1 MDAQLSFIIQK
12 LKQFDVWDHSSYYYL
27 KYKSAQSHLESHIN
41 PINQLL
47 IHINEADDL
56 INLSQTLDDYSAIP
70 SIITNVESIEISI
83 QNYKNH
89 FNFTNTHDYAN
100 VFLEIES
107 TDLDWGDEVL
117 QKYIQWAEM
126 QSFEID
132 LIKSFVFPYR
142 NVVLPEI
149 SSFPTALIKISGS
162 FAYGLLKNNNKT
174 HKKISTDISAEIRI
188 YPEVFYNTS
197 SILPDNLH
205 IDTARSGSSF
215 MVLGRLGSIRLTH
228 LPTGISSE
236 SHHERS
242 QHLNK
247 EIALDVLMAKLA
259 QHNNL
264 HEPFLEEGTF

>member
-1 MDAQLSFIIQK
+1 MDAQISFITQK
-12 LKQFDVWDHSSYYYL
+12 LKQFDVWDRNSYYYL
-27 KYKSAQSHLESHIN
+27 KYKATQQQLENYIN

-56 INLSQTLDDYSAIP
+56 INLSQTVGDYSAIP
-70 SIITNVESIEISI
+70 NIITNVESIEISI

-89 FNFTNTHDYAN
+89 FNFTDTHDYAN

-107 TDLDWGDEVL
+107 ADLDWGNEVL

-126 QSFEID
+126 QSFEVD

-142 NVVLPEI
+142 NVVLPEM
-149 SSFPTALIKISGS
+149 SSSPTALIKISGS
-162 FAYGLLKNNNKT
+162 FAYGLLKNENKT
-174 HKKISTDISAEIRI
+174 HRKTSTDISAEIRI
-188 YPEVFYNTS
+188 YPEFFYNVP

-215 MVLGRLGSIRLTH
+215 MVLSGLGSIRLTH

-236 SHHERS
+236 SHHERP
-242 QHLNK
+242 QHHNRN
-247 EIALDVLMAKLA
+247 IALDVLMAKLA

-264 HEPFLEEGTF
+264 HKPFLEEGTF

>member
-1 MDAQLSFIIQK
+1 MDAQLSFITQK
-12 LKQFDVWDHSSYYYL
+12 LNQFDTWDQNSYYYL
-27 KYKSAQSHLESHIN
+27 KYKATQKQFENYIN

-70 SIITNVESIEISI
+70 NIITNVESIEISI

-89 FNFTNTHDYAN
+89 FNFTDTHDYAN

-107 TDLDWGDEVL
+107 ADLDWGNEVL

-126 QSFEID
+126 QSFEVD

-149 SSFPTALIKISGS
+149 SSSPTALIKISGS
-162 FAYGLLKNNNKT
+162 FAYSLLKNENKT
-174 HKKISTDISAEIRI
+174 HRKTSTDISAEIRI
-188 YPEVFYNTS
+188 YPEAFY
-197 SILPDNLH
+197 
-205 IDTARSGSSF
+205 DTASIIPENIHVDTPKS
-215 MVLGRLGSIRLTH
+215 LGHCMIYHGVGAIRLTH

-247 EIALDVLMAKLA
+247 EIALDVLMAKLV
-259 QHNNL
+259 QHNNM
-264 HEPFLEEGTF
+264 HKPFLEEGTF